1 VFNTPASILLCLF
14 SISANLYVVYRL
26 FEIEDYLKRRDR
38 DDPQNA
44 PTEKVAIRRV
54 R

>member
-1 VFNTPASILLCLF
+1 MLSASAFILLCLF
-14 SISANLYVVYRL
+14 AIGANLFVVYKL
-26 FEIEDYLKRRDR
+26 FEIEDYIKRRDR

>member
-1 VFNTPASILLCLF
+1 MNVSFTLLIVLSIVTNLF
-14 SISANLYVVYRL
+14 VIYRL

-44 PTEKVAIRRV
+44 PTEIIPV
-54 R
+54 RKRKK

>member
-1 VFNTPASILLCLF
+1 MFSTSSFILLCLF
-14 SISANLYVVYRL
+14 SVSANLYVIYRL

-44 PTEKVAIRRV
+44 PTEKVAIRRA

>member
-1 VFNTPASILLCLF
+1 MNVSFTLLIVLCIVTNLF
-14 SISANLYVVYRL
+14 VIYRL

-44 PTEKVAIRRV
+44 PTEIIPV
-54 R
+54 RKRKK

>member
-1 VFNTPASILLCLF
+1 MSNIPAFILLCLF
-14 SISANLYVVYRL
+14 SVGANLYVVYKL
-26 FEIEDYLKRRDR
+26 FEIEDYLKRRYR

-44 PTEKVAIRRV
+44 PTEKVAIRRA

>member
-1 VFNTPASILLCLF
+1 MSASFILLVTL
-14 SISANLYVVYRL
+14 SAAANLFVVYKL

-44 PTEKVAIRRV
+44 PTEIIPVRKRRK
-54 R
+54 